1 MQGFS
6 CSVYVR
12 SSWTRDQIHV
22 LCIGRQ
28 ILNSWTTR
36 EIQTLRRYYVCNRV
50 GCVCMCVCVCV
61 CVCVCIYLCVYSYQ
75 YKGNYLSCNSTKST
89 PYSLVQHRAI
99 LYFVSITTKDS
110 PDLMSPLGSFVSSG
124 SEQSDK

>member
-1 MQGFS
+1 MSFASAGRFLTPGQPGKS
-6 CSVYVR
+6 RLLGDTMYVIV
-12 SSWTRDQIHV
+12 W
-22 LCIGRQ
+22 G
-28 ILNSWTTR
+28 
-36 EIQTLRRYYVCNRV
+36 
-50 GCVCMCVCVCV
+50 VCV

>member
-1 MQGFS
+1 M
-6 CSVYVR
+6 YVIM
-12 SSWTRDQIHV
+12 W
-22 LCIGRQ
+22 
-28 ILNSWTTR
+28 
-36 EIQTLRRYYVCNRV
+36 
-50 GCVCMCVCVCV
+50 CVCVCV
-61 CVCVCIYLCVYSYQ
+61 CARVFTFVFTH
-75 YKGNYLSCNSTKST
+75 KGNYLSCNSIKST